1 MQRVHNFSA
10 GPCTLPQEV
19 INQLAAEL
27 PEHKNMGMSL
37 VEMSHRSPEYGEVH
51 QGVIALLTELLEIPE
66 THSVLLL
73 QGGATLQFTMSAMNF
88 NPTQDQPG
96 NYVVAGTWGKKALA
110 DGQKVGPS
118 KSAYNSEQTGFR
130 TGPTADQLQLDSNPA
145 FVHYTSNETIH
156 GVSTPPLAGVNVPV
170 VCDMSSDFLTKSI
183 DWNLHDVVYAGAQ
196 KSLGPAGLCV
206 AVVNR
211 DALPDSPEL
220 PSYLSYQKQIESNSL
235 GNTAPVFAIWAA
247 GKMLQWIKDQ
257 GGIEAMESN
266 CAKRSASVYAA
277 IDSSDGFYV
286 PHANSE
292 SRSKTNVT
300 FTTRDDSLTSRF
312 LEQAASAHLMNLKGH
327 RSIGGLRASL
337 YNGLS
342 VASAEALVEFMEAF
356 RKTNS

>member
-1 MQRVHNFSA
+1 M
-10 GPCTLPQEV
+10 
-19 INQLAAEL
+19 
-27 PEHKNMGMSL
+27 
-37 VEMSHRSPEYGEVH
+37 
-51 QGVIALLTELLEIPE
+51 
-66 THSVLLL
+66 
-73 QGGATLQFTMSAMNF
+73 
-88 NPTQDQPG
+88 
-96 NYVVAGTWGKKALA
+96 
-110 DGQKVGPS
+110 
-118 KSAYNSEQTGFR
+118 
-130 TGPTADQLQLDSNPA
+130 
-145 FVHYTSNETIH
+145 
-156 GVSTPPLAGVNVPV
+156 
-170 VCDMSSDFLTKSI
+170 
-183 DWNLHDVVYAGAQ
+183 Q
-196 KSLGPAGLCV
+196 KSFSESFYQIL
-206 AVVNR
+206 
-211 DALPDSPEL
+211 SPRNID
-220 PSYLSYQKQIESNSL
+220 SYQKQIESNSL

-312 LEQAASAHLMNLKGH
+312 LEQATSAHLMNLKGH